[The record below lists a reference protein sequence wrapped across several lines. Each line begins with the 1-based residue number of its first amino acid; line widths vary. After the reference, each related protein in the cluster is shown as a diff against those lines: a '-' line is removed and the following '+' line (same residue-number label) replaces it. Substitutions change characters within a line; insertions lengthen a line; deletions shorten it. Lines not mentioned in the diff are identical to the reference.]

1 MNKREKATKRA
12 NNRYKILVKARTD
25 ETPMR
30 FFSESY
36 AHNALLTIII
46 GHDFGA
52 AQPLSRIHGKMA
64 VFCHATKTSKIIQSA
79 CARGYLHKT
88 EDPDDGRSFLI
99 GATDLLQREH
109 LRMVGM
115 LYKNVCEELN
125 ITPPESD

>member
-1 MNKREKATKRA
+1 MNKKEAATKRA
-12 NNRYKILVKARTD
+12 QNRYKILVKARTD

-36 AHNALLTIII
+36 GHNALLTIVI

-52 AQPLSRIHGKMA
+52 AQPLSRILGKMA

-79 CARGYLHKT
+79 CAKGYLYKT
-88 EDPDDGRSFLI
+88 EDPDDGRSFLV

-109 LRMVGM
+109 LKMVSM
-115 LYKNVCEELN
+115 LYKNVCEELD
-125 ITPPESD
+125 IPPPDGD